1 LCHES
6 GEFLAFINRDLQEV
20 LKEVLMDTT
29 LTIMLVIVAM
39 IVGGAV
45 VWFLQQQRSRHLRER
60 FGPEYEKARAEAGD
74 DVRRAEAALAARER
88 RVEKLNIRA
97 LTTAEAARFNEV
109 WRHIQTLFVDD
120 PPGAISEADQLV
132 NEVMTAKGFPMA
144 DFHQRSAD
152 ISVDHPTVVEH
163 YREARAIA
171 ERNAANTASTEDL
184 RQAVIHYRV
193 LFEDLLEQKPSEL
206 KPVHTR
212 R

>member
-1 LCHES
+1 
-6 GEFLAFINRDLQEV
+6 
-20 LKEVLMDTT
+20 MDTT
-29 LTIMLVIVAM
+29 LTIVLVIVGM

-60 FGPEYEKARAEAGD
+60 FGPEYKRARAEAGD
-74 DVRRAEAALAARER
+74 VKRAEAALAARER

-120 PPGAISEADQLV
+120 PPGAINEADHLV

-144 DFHQRSAD
+144 DFGQRSAD

-206 KPVHTR
+206 KPVHAR